1 MAQKTVVTV
10 LCDLPHD
17 KDVEGTESI
26 TFTIDGSVFEID
38 LCAPHSKDF
47 REKVGGFAH
56 HARRIRGG
64 GRGRRTRTGR
74 NRERNADIRE
84 WAREHG
90 HEISDRGRIPESVIA
105 AYEAEH

>member
-26 TFTIDGSVFEID
+26 TFSLEGSVFEID
-38 LCAPHSKDF
+38 LCASHSKEF
-47 REKVGGFAH
+47 RDKVGGFAH

-64 GRGRRTRTGR
+64 ARGRRTRSGR
-74 NRERNADIRE
+74 NRERNADIRD

-105 AYEAEH
+105 AYDADH